1 MEVWVLDANI
11 SLPGTTGEDAS
22 PFPVLIIPGYGAPLY
37 QTGWVGKQV
46 QSRCLDTIS
55 VKLPWLGVGDMKR
68 SAEIVAEQVESVKG
82 RYGFEKVNLLGFSL
96 GGLIARYYLQE
107 FDGHRSM
114 ARAAFLAPPLA
125 GAYMGYLGFFTPA
138 GRQVRPGSSFLRDLE
153 DSRKREWGS
162 ERCLSIY
169 VRWDGVIVP
178 SESAHLP
185 AGYNLRLARP
195 ISHWGV
201 VLSRG
206 LIHRATDFLKGS
218 LPDGVEPGRELKARG
233 APRVYALTPQ
243 PPAGRHWIS
252 WSAIFSPFKALAG
265 KVKALTRKAR

>member
-1 MEVWVLDANI
+1 M
-11 SLPGTTGEDAS
+11 
-22 PFPVLIIPGYGAPLY
+22 
-37 QTGWVGKQV
+37 
-46 QSRCLDTIS
+46 R
-55 VKLPWLGVGDMKR
+55 R

-96 GGLIARYYLQE
+96 GGLVARYYLQE
-107 FDGHRSM
+107 FDGHRNM

-125 GAYMGYLGFFTPA
+125 GAYLGYLGFFTPA

-201 VLSRG
+201 VLNRG
-206 LIHRATDFLKGS
+206 LIHRATDFLKGN
-218 LPDGVEPGRELKARG
+218 LPDGAEPGRELKAKS
-233 APRVYALTPQ
+233 APRVYVLTPQ
-243 PPAGRHWIS
+243 PPAGRHRIS

-265 KVKALTRKAR
+265 KVKALTRKARGTRID